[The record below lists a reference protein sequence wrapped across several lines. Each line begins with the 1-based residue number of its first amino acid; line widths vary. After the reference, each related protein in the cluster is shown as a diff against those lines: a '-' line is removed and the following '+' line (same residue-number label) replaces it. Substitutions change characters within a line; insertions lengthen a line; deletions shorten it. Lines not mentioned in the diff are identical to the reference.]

1 MGRFAGVIPSA
12 GTSSRMGEPK
22 GLLKLAGKTFL
33 SRTVN
38 ALAGAGCDPVFVIVA
53 VREKE
58 LAAEAARAG
67 AVVVENLEPGEG
79 PITSLRLVLAL
90 LDGTVAG
97 VAYLPVDHPMVRP
110 ETVSALLQAARTTN
124 AFLTVPMVGDK
135 RGHPALF
142 SASLFSELS
151 DPSLEGG
158 ARTIVHRHL
167 EKATQVQVDDP
178 GVLMDIDTPEAYRA
192 ASYTLDLNNEATT

>member
-1 MGRFAGVIPSA
+1 
-12 GTSSRMGEPK
+12 MGEPK
-22 GLLKLAGKTFL
+22 GLLELAGRTFL
-33 SRTVN
+33 ARTVS
-38 ALAGAGCDPVFVIVA
+38 ALVEGGCDPVFVVVA
-53 VREKE
+53 VDEKE

-67 AVVVENLEPGEG
+67 AVVVENLAPGEG
-79 PITSLRLVLAL
+79 PITSLRLVLTL
-90 LDGTVAG
+90 LDSTVAG
-97 VAYLPVDHPMVRP
+97 LAYLPVDHPMVRP

>member
-1 MGRFAGVIPSA
+1 
-12 GTSSRMGEPK
+12 MGEPK

-97 VAYLPVDHPMVRP
+97 L
-110 ETVSALLQAARTTN
+110 
-124 AFLTVPMVGDK
+124 
-135 RGHPALF
+135 
-142 SASLFSELS
+142 SL
-151 DPSLEGG
+151 
-158 ARTIVHRHL
+158 IH
-167 EKATQVQVDDP
+167 
-178 GVLMDIDTPEAYRA
+178 I
-192 ASYTLDLNNEATT
+192 